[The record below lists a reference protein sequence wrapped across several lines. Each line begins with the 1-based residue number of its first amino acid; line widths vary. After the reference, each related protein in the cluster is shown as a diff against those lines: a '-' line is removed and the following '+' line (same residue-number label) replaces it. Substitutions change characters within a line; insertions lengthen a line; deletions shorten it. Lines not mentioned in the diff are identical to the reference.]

1 MDLSRMKRHLRVDHY
16 FEDDLIADYQAWAE
30 EEIKD
35 SVSTEVLRNE
45 SFFEGNP
52 HFERAVFLLTSHYF
66 ENRIGYSEKSLS
78 HVPDGILSAVQKL
91 RGSYVSLEGV
101 IANAQPE

>member
-1 MDLSRMKRHLRVDHY
+1 MELSRMKKHLRVDHS
-16 FEDDLIADYQAWAE
+16 FEDDLITDYQSWAE

-52 HFERAVFLLTSHYF
+52 HFERAVFLLTAHYF
-66 ENRIGYSEKSLS
+66 ENRTAYAEKSLS
-78 HVPDGILSAVQKL
+78 YVPEGILSAVQKL
-91 RGSYVSLEGV
+91 RGSYVSVEDV
-101 IANAQPE
+101 INNA